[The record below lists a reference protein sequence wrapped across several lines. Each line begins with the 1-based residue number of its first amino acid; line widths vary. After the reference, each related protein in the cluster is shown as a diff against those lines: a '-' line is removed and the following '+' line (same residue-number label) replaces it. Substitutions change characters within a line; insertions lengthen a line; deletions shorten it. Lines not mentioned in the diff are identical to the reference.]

1 MATIQKGILGGFSGK
16 VGTVVGA
23 NWRGQDVIRS
33 VPKKSKRIPTE
44 LQQEQRLK
52 FRLSSKFL
60 APIAPLTRN
69 WFGQPAGVKSR
80 RNLAL
85 SYHIKE
91 AITGVFPDYVMNYV
105 KVIIA
110 KGELPGPQET
120 TVAPAAGALLEF
132 AWEDNSEAG
141 LASPD
146 DLFLAVVYNE
156 GRNLFEFRHT
166 ALRSAMAFS
175 LALPTSWTG
184 ETIQCWCGFVSAD
197 GKKQA
202 NSIFMGAV
210 VLL

>member
-33 VPKKSKRIPTE
+33 IPKKSNRTPTE

-52 FRLSSKFL
+52 FTLVSKFL
-60 APIAPLTRN
+60 APIAVLTRN
-69 WFGQPAGVKSR
+69 WFGQPSGVKSR

-91 AITGVFPDYVMNYV
+91 AITGLFPEYMMNYV
-105 KVIIA
+105 KVIIT
-110 KGELPGPQET
+110 KGELPGPQES
-120 TVAPAAGALLEF
+120 TVTPAAGAALQF
-132 AWEDNSEAG
+132 SWEDNSDAG
-141 LASPD
+141 LASAD

-156 GRNLFEFRHT
+156 SRNLFEFRHT
-166 ALRSAMAFS
+166 ALRSATSYTF
-175 LALPTSWTG
+175 ALPTSWSG
-184 ETIQCWCGFVSAD
+184 EEVQCWCGFVSAD
-197 GKKQA
+197 EKKQA

-210 VLL
+210 TLL

>member
-33 VPKKSKRIPTE
+33 VPKKSTLIPTE

-52 FRLSSKFL
+52 FRLASKFL
-60 APIAPLTRN
+60 AQIAQLTRN

-91 AITGVFPDYVMNYV
+91 AITGIFPDYVMDYV
-105 KVIIA
+105 KVIIT

-132 AWEDNSEAG
+132 TWEDNSEAG
-141 LASPD
+141 LASAD

-156 GRNLFEFRHT
+156 SRNLFEYRHT
-166 ALRSAMAFS
+166 APRSTMAFS
-175 LALPTSWTG
+175 FALPTSWTG
-184 ETIQCWCGFVSAD
+184 ETVECWCGFVSAD
-197 GKKQA
+197 SKRQA
-202 NSIFMGAV
+202 NSIYMGA
-210 VLL
+210 LLLQ